1 METTDIF
8 GHATANPYFLS
19 HNAEQVMKRG
29 IRDELLSYANSV
41 EGPVE
46 MC

>member
-8 GHATANPYFLS
+8 GHITVNPYVRLHS
-19 HNAEQVMKRG
+19 AEQVMKISLRAQ
-29 IRDELLSYANSV
+29 LLSHANSV